1 MKSRVLTCITAMTL
15 VAALAIPVG
24 LAAQDDVAQANKP
37 KHHHYKL
44 IDMGT
49 FGGPASNFSFNPSQD
64 INHRGVVAGYAETP
78 TPDPFPAF
86 CFDPDCFVA
95 HAFRWQD
102 GVLTDL
108 GALPGGASSQ
118 AEWINAKGLIA
129 GISQNGQTDPL
140 IPGFPEYR
148 AVIWQ
153 NGNITDLGTLDGGYE
168 SLAFGLN
175 DSGAV
180 VGPALNTVPD
190 AFCLFAPGLCTTQTR
205 AVLWQKGAKQD
216 LGTLG
221 GPDAL
226 AFFINQRS
234 QVAGYSYVN
243 STPNSASDMCGANI
257 PTADPFLW
265 DRKRGMVDLG
275 TLGGT
280 CGLPK
285 ALNNRGQ
292 VVGLSDMPGDL
303 TFHPFLWTEPGPM
316 QDLGTLGG
324 DNGFTNW
331 INDRGDIVGDAD
343 LPGPAPQDHDVV
355 LWRKNGAEMID
366 LGVLPGYSCS
376 RAFSVNSRGLVVGT
390 LENSD
395 LCPTYTA
402 GHAFLWEN
410 GGPMVDLNSL
420 IPPGSSLDL
429 ALPYGINDSGEIV
442 GSGLPPGCAP
452 QDNQICGH
460 AFLLIPC
467 DENHPGVEGCDYSLV
482 DATVATQSNPA
493 PVTQPPSTATPANA
507 ALSGRGILER
517 LRARQLPW
525 YHVPGPGTEPAN

>member
-1 MKSRVLTCITAMTL
+1 MNATSSPVPRILILLCTL
-15 VAALAIPVG
+15 AVPMG
-24 LAAQDDVAQANKP
+24 LAAHEHTNKP
-37 KHHHYKL
+37 VHHHYKL
-44 IDMGT
+44 IDMRT
-49 FGGPASNFSFNPSQD
+49 FGGPASNFSYNPSQD
-64 INHRGVVAGYAETP
+64 INHRGVVAGYSDTP

-86 CFDPDCFVA
+86 CFDPGDCFVA
-95 HAFRWQD
+95 HAFQWQN

-108 GALPGGASSQ
+108 GTLPGGASSQ
-118 AEWINAKGLIA
+118 AEWINSAGLIA
-129 GISQNGQTDPL
+129 GIAQNGQTDPL
-140 IPGFPEYR
+140 IPGFPEFR
-148 AVIWQ
+148 AVLWQ
-153 NGNITDLGTLDGGYE
+153 NGSITDLGTLDGGYE
-168 SLAFGLN
+168 SLAFGMN
-175 DSGAV
+175 DSGDI

-190 AFCLFAPGLCTTQTR
+190 DFCLFAPGLCTTQTR
-205 AVLWQKGAKQD
+205 AVLWQKGAIQD

-280 CGLPK
+280 CGFPK

-303 TFHPFLWTEPGPM
+303 TFHPFLWTEPGPI

-324 DNGFTNW
+324 NNGFAQW

-343 LPGPAPQDHDVV
+343 LPGPAPQNHHAV
-355 LWRKNGAEMID
+355 LWRKNGAERID

-376 RAFSVNSRGLVVGT
+376 RAFSVNSRGQVVGSLT
-390 LENSD
+390 NSD
-395 LCPTYTA
+395 LCPNLDPSLNYVS

-410 GGPMVDLNSL
+410 GGPIVDLNSL

-429 ALPYGINDSGEIV
+429 AIPYGINDSGEIV

-467 DENHPGVEGCDYSLV
+467 DESHPDIEGCDYSPAEESEV
-482 DATVATQSNPA
+482 AASHATTEAA
-493 PVTQPPSTATPANA
+493 PQRRLTPKEINNRMR
-507 ALSGRGILER
+507 ALLMN
-517 LRARQLPW
+517 RQLRF
-525 YHVPGPGTEPAN
+525 GPKQ